1 MDNAASVAKRNS
13 LTIGKALTK
22 EQIAKLDKDNENE
35 LIREY
40 AIKELNRHD
49 FIDKDVE
56 EQD

>member
-1 MDNAASVAKRNS
+1 MDNAASVAKKNG

-22 EQIAKLDKDNENE
+22 EKIAKLDKDNENE

>member
-1 MDNAASVAKRNS
+1 MDNAASVAKKNG

>member
-1 MDNAASVAKRNS
+1 MDNAASVAKKNG
-13 LTIGKALTK
+13 LTIGKVLTK

>member
-1 MDNAASVAKRNS
+1 MDNAASIAKKNS

-49 FIDKDVE
+49 FTDKDVE